1 MGQNQ
6 SRVDQPSSEMASPN
20 INKQVFIYLKTSQE
34 SSPYDIAKKNKS
46 WQDLLTIYNI
56 QDWKEQTANDWI
68 WALQSLLAISF
79 TKIYDGQD

>member
-1 MGQNQ
+1 
-6 SRVDQPSSEMASPN
+6 MAGRN

-46 WQDLLTIYNI
+46 WQDLLTIYII

-68 WALQSLLAISF
+68 WWTRLKPDILNFFFVLSGVF
-79 TKIYDGQD
+79 